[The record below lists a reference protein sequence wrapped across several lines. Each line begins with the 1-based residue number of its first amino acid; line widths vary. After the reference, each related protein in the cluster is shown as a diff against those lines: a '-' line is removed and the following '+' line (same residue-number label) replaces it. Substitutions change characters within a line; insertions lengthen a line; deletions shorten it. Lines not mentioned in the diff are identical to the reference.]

1 MSDHETD
8 DALFYMHQEELS
20 SLTPEMQIAVQ
31 DASKLLMV
39 CKAMLIDLRLR
50 NIDANNIVALA
61 ALLYQRG
68 DANAE

>member
-31 DASKLLMV
+31 DASKLLTV

-68 DANAE
+68 DVNAE